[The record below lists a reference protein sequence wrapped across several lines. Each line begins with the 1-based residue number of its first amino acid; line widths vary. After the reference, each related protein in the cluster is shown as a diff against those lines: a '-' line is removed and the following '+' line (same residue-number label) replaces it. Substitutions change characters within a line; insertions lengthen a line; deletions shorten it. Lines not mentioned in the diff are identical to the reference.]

1 MAQDSAGDDD
11 FVDWNTDDDL
21 EIDNF
26 QSSPP
31 SSPIQSR
38 VETLVGVAVT
48 TSSLNSPTE
57 TTDLVQ
63 MGFSDE
69 IFATLFDMGFPVE
82 MITRAIKETGPN
94 AETSVIID
102 TISKY
107 SSDCEAGSSKSKAID
122 HFLAMGFDEEKVIK
136 AIQEHGEEN
145 MEAIANALL
154 SCAEA
159 EKLPVVEEEDGID
172 WSSDDETNYSDIL
185 VSDDE
190 KDPNSKENSNQI
202 RSLVRMGFSEL
213 EASLAVERCGENVD
227 IAELTDFLC
236 AAKMAREFSEFHTD
250 PEERKPRN
258 DIKKRRLESKK
269 EPRSSV
275 DDEPVRLPNPMIG
288 FGVPNEPGLITHRSL
303 PELARGPPF
312 FYYEN
317 VALTPKGVWETI
329 SRHLFDIPPEF
340 VDSKYFCAAARK
352 RGYIHNLPINNRF
365 QIQPPPKYTIHDA
378 FPLSKRW
385 WPDWD
390 KRTKLNC
397 ILTCTGSAQLTNRI
411 RLALE
416 PYNGEPEPP
425 KHVQRYVIDQCRR
438 WNLVWVGKNK
448 AAPLEPDEM
457 ENILGFPKNHTRG
470 GGMSRTERYKSLGN
484 SFQVDTVAYHLSV
497 LKPIFP
503 HGINVLSLFTGIG
516 GGEVAL
522 HRLQIRMKLVVSVE
536 ISKVNR
542 NILKDFWE
550 QTNQT
555 GVLIEFS
562 DIQHLTNDTI
572 EGLMEKYGG
581 FDLVI
586 GGSPC
591 NNLAGGNRVS
601 RVGLEGDQSS
611 LFFEYCRI
619 LEVVRARMRRS

>member
-11 FVDWNTDDDL
+11 YVDWNTDDDL

-26 QSSPP
+26 QSSP
-31 SSPIQSR
+31 SPVHSR
-38 VETLVGVAVT
+38 AETLVGVAVT
-48 TSSLNSPTE
+48 TGSLSSPTTE

-82 MITRAIKETGPN
+82 MIARAIKEAGPN

-107 SSDCEAGSSKSKAID
+107 SSDCEAGSSKSKTID
-122 HFLAMGFDEEKVIK
+122 HFLAMGFDEEKVTK
-136 AIQEHGEEN
+136 AIHEHGEEN
-145 MEAIANALL
+145 MEQIANALL
-154 SCAEA
+154 SCAET
-159 EKLPVVEEEDGID
+159 EKLAEVKEEDDID
-172 WSSDDETNYSDIL
+172 WSDDEINYDDLLI
-185 VSDDE
+185 SDDE
-190 KDPNSKENSNQI
+190 KDPNSSNENGNQI
-202 RSLVRMGFSEL
+202 RSLVRMGFSEV
-213 EASLAVERCGENVD
+213 EASLAVERCGGNVD

-236 AAKMAREFSEFHTD
+236 AAQMAREFSEVHTD
-250 PEERKPRN
+250 PEEQKPRH
-258 DIKKRRLESKK
+258 DVKKRRLESNR
-269 EPRSSV
+269 ESRSSV
-275 DDEPVRLPNPMIG
+275 DEEPVRLPNPMIG
-288 FGVPNEPGLITHRSL
+288 FGLPNEPGLITHRKL

-317 VALTPKGVWETI
+317 VALAPKGVWETI
-329 SRHLFDIPPEF
+329 SRHLYEILPEF

-352 RGYIHNLPINNRF
+352 RGYIHNLPIDNRF
-365 QIQPPPKYTIHDA
+365 QIQPPPKYTVNEA
-378 FPLSKRW
+378 FPLTKKW
-385 WPDWD
+385 WPEWD

-397 ILTCTGSAQLTNRI
+397 ILTVTGSAQLTNRI
-411 RLALE
+411 RTALE
-416 PYNGEPEPP
+416 PYIGEPEPP

-457 ENILGFPKNHTRG
+457 ENLLGFPKNHTRG

-503 HGINVLSLFTGIG
+503 DGIKVLSLFTGIG

-555 GVLIEFS
+555 GILIEYA
-562 DIQHLTNDTI
+562 DVQDLTNDTI
-572 EGLMEKYGG
+572 EKLMEKYGG

-601 RVGLEGDQSS
+601 RVGLGGDQSS

>member
-1 MAQDSAGDDD
+1 MAQDSGGDEDY
-11 FVDWNTDDDL
+11 VDWNTDDDL

-26 QSSPP
+26 QFSPSSSPVQP
-31 SSPIQSR
+31 R
-38 VETLVGVAVT
+38 AETLVGLAVAT
-48 TSSLNSPTE
+48 TSSNSPAE

-69 IFATLFDMGFPVE
+69 IFASLYDMGFSLE
-82 MITRAIKETGPN
+82 MINRAIKETGPN

-122 HFLAMGFDEEKVIK
+122 HFLAMGFDEQKVIK
-136 AIQEHGEEN
+136 AIHEHGEEN
-145 MEAIANALL
+145 MEDIANALL
-154 SCAEA
+154 PCAEP
-159 EKLPVVEEEDGID
+159 EKSPVVKEEYDID
-172 WSSDDETNYSDIL
+172 WSSEDDDVNYDML

-190 KDPNSKENSNQI
+190 NDPNSNENNNQM

-236 AAKMAREFSEFHTD
+236 AAQMARQFSEFHTD
-250 PEERKPRN
+250 PEERKPDN
-258 DIKKRRLESKK
+258 KKRRIESKR
-269 EPRSSV
+269 EPRSSADV
-275 DDEPVRLPNPMIG
+275 EPVRLPNPMIG

-303 PELARGPPF
+303 PKIAQGAPY

-317 VALTPKGVWETI
+317 VALAPIGVWETI
-329 SRHLFDIPPEF
+329 SRHLYGIAPEF
-340 VDSKYFCAAARK
+340 VDSKYFCVANRK

-365 QIQPPPKYTIHDA
+365 QIQPPQKYTINEA
-378 FPLSKRW
+378 FPLSKQW
-385 WPDWD
+385 WPAWD

-397 ILTCTGSAQLTNRI
+397 ILTVTGSAKLTNRI
-411 RLALE
+411 RNALR
-416 PYNGEPEPP
+416 PHIGEPEPP
-425 KHVQRYVIDQCRR
+425 QHVQRYVIDQCRK
-438 WNLVWVGKNK
+438 WNLVWVGQNK

-457 ENILGFPKNHTRG
+457 ENILGFPRNHTRG
-470 GGMSRTERYKSLGN
+470 GGMSRTERIKSLGN

-497 LKPIFP
+497 LKPMFP
-503 HGINVLSLFTGIG
+503 NGINVLSLFTGIG

-522 HRLQIRMKLVVSVE
+522 HRLKIPMKVVVSVE
-536 ISKVNR
+536 ITESNR
-542 NILKDFWE
+542 EILKDFWA
-550 QTNQT
+550 QTKQK
-555 GVLIEFS
+555 GVLVEFS
-562 DIQHLTNDTI
+562 DVQDLSNEKI
-572 EGLMEKYGG
+572 ERLMDKFGG

-601 RVGLEGDQSS
+601 RNGLEGDQSS

-619 LEVVRARMRRS
+619 LEVVRARMARRAR

>member
-1 MAQDSAGDDD
+1 MDSAGDDD
-11 FVDWNTDDDL
+11 YVDWNTDDDF

-26 QSSPP
+26 QSSPVH
-31 SSPIQSR
+31 SR
-38 VETLVGVAVT
+38 AETLVGVAVT
-48 TSSLNSPTE
+48 TSSLSSPIE

-82 MITRAIKETGPN
+82 MIARAIKEAGPN
-94 AETSVIID
+94 ADTSVIID

-107 SSDCEAGSSKSKAID
+107 SSENEAGSSKSKTID
-122 HFLAMGFDEEKVIK
+122 HFLAMGFDEEKVIN
-136 AIQEHGEEN
+136 AIHEHGEEN
-145 MEAIANALL
+145 MDQIANTLL
-154 SCAEA
+154 SCAEPK
-159 EKLPVVEEEDGID
+159 KLTEVKEEDDID
-172 WSSDDETNYSDIL
+172 WSDDEINYSETL
-185 VSDDE
+185 LSDDE
-190 KDPNSKENSNQI
+190 KEPNSSNLNRNQI
-202 RSLVRMGFSEL
+202 RSLVKMGFSEL

-236 AAKMAREFSEFHTD
+236 AAQMAREFTEFHTE
-250 PEERKPRN
+250 PEEQRPRH
-258 DIKKRRLESKK
+258 DVKKRRLESKR
-269 EPRSSV
+269 EPSSSV

-288 FGVPNEPGLITHRSL
+288 FGLPNEPREETRIL

-317 VALTPKGVWETI
+317 VALAPKGVWETI
-329 SRHLFDIPPEF
+329 SRHLYEIPPEF

-352 RGYIHNLPINNRF
+352 RGYIHNLPISNRF
-365 QIQPPPKYTIHDA
+365 QLQPPPKYTINEA
-378 FPLSKRW
+378 FPLTKKW

-397 ILTCTGSAQLTNRI
+397 ILTVTGSAQLTNRI
-411 RLALE
+411 RSALE
-416 PYNGEPEPP
+416 PYSGEPEPP
-425 KHVQRYVIDQCRR
+425 KNVQRFVIDQCRR

-457 ENILGFPKNHTRG
+457 ENLLGFPRNHTRG

-503 HGINVLSLFTGIG
+503 DGINVLSLFTGIG

-562 DIQHLTNDTI
+562 DVQTLTNDTI
-572 EGLMEKYGG
+572 EDLMKKYGG

-601 RVGLEGDQSS
+601 RVGLGGDQSS

-619 LEVVRARMRRS
+619 LEVVRGRMRRY